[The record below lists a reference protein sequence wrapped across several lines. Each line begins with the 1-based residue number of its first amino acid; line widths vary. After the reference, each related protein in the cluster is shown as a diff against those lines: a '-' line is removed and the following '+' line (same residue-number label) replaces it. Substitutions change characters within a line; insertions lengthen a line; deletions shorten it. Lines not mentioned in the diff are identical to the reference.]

1 MDEDRV
7 IKTLIEHGERLGKLV
22 TKDEFNVFKNQVF
35 TAQDE
40 MLTILRRLDEERVF
54 TTAWLNRIEKEVEEH
69 KKEIGK
75 IKEHLK
81 IS

>member
-7 IKTLIEHGERLGKLV
+7 IKKLLEHDRRFDEMAV
-22 TKDEFNVFKNQVF
+22 DFKDFKNQVF

-54 TTAWLNRIEKEVEEH
+54 TAAWLNRIEKEVEEH
-69 KKEIGK
+69 KKEISK